1 MSVYFTGSMRLKHA
15 ATVDADFFLFFLLLV
30 QEQGTKDGSA
40 QHIF

>member
-1 MSVYFTGSMRLKHA
+1 MLVYFTGSMRIKHA
-15 ATVDADFFLFFLLLV
+15 ATVDADFFIYLLLV